1 VLLSRTDVDF
11 FLRAADESPGSA
23 ARRLHDR
30 LQHVQAL
37 PPDVGQKVIDA
48 TPEPQIMPTD
58 ADRAVTLFN
67 QIVTKRLRDETVAGI
82 SAR

>member
-1 VLLSRTDVDF
+1 
-11 FLRAADESPGSA
+11 
-23 ARRLHDR
+23 
-30 LQHVQAL
+30 
-37 PPDVGQKVIDA
+37 VIDA